1 MSMRRKVGTIV
12 DEELLKRAKV
22 RAAQE
27 GKAFSE
33 LLGTALETYLSRR
46 AGASGERLVDEGWGA
61 FRITRRELRQALK
74 GDLLET

>member
-1 MSMRRKVGTIV
+1 MRRKVGTIV

-33 LLGTALETYLSRR
+33 LLGTALEMYLSRR
-46 AGASGERLVDEGWGA
+46 GGASGERLVDEGWGA